1 MDDILKKCNLCPRNC
16 HIDRYR
22 SLGVCGASYKVKL
35 AHYSLHM
42 WEEPII
48 SGDTGSGTVFFS
60 NCNLKCIFCQ
70 NKDISEGGYGKE
82 INNKRLEEIFLEL
95 QDMGANNINLVTP
108 TMYVPQIVSV
118 LNKIKNKQLK
128 IPVIYNTSSY
138 ENVSTIKLLKG
149 NIDVYLADFK
159 YFDNELG
166 EKYSNCK
173 NYFEV
178 ASSTIE
184 EMFKQ
189 VGTPIIENNLMKK
202 GIIVRVLVLPG
213 HVDGAKKIVE
223 YLYKTYQDKIF
234 ISIMNQYTPMK
245 NFKDFPN
252 LNNKL
257 SSDEY
262 NEIVDYA
269 YDLGIRNAFIQD
281 DETASESFIPKFDC
295 SKI

>member
-1 MDDILKKCNLCPRNC
+1 MDDILKNCNLCPRNC

-22 SLGVCGASYKVKL
+22 NLGVCGASSKIKL

-70 NKDISEGGYGKE
+70 NRDISEGGYGKE

-95 QDMGANNINLVTP
+95 QDMSANNINLVTP
-108 TMYVPQIVSV
+108 TMYVPQIVFV

-213 HVDGAKKIVE
+213 HVDDAKKIVE

>member
-1 MDDILKKCNLCPRNC
+1 
-16 HIDRYR
+16 
-22 SLGVCGASYKVKL
+22 
-35 AHYSLHM
+35 M

-70 NKDISEGGYGKE
+70 NRDISEGGYGKE

-95 QDMGANNINLVTP
+95 QDMDANNINLVTP

-213 HVDGAKKIVE
+213 HVDDAKKIVE